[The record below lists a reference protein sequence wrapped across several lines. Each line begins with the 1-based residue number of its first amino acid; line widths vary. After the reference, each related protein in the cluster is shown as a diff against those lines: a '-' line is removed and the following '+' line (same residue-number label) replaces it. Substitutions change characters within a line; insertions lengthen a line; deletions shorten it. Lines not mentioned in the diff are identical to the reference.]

1 MHTGTYI
8 RTHTRRAYRYICTH
22 KKGIQVHTYVHTQEG
37 YTQYLRTSTTTHA
50 FIPLIG
56 VPWEACT
63 RSWSGS
69 SPGWGHCRHSPSCHR
84 ISYSVVFSPEVVPYP
99 LYFLACEV
107 CQLTTAQGEATHK
120 LVLSDDSTPQLVV
133 VLEELRGANLILVN
147 NVLDPSKYILN
158 RGDRRVLW
166 E

>member
-1 MHTGTYI
+1 M
-8 RTHTRRAYRYICTH
+8 
-22 KKGIQVHTYVHTQEG
+22 
-37 YTQYLRTSTTTHA
+37 
-50 FIPLIG
+50 
-56 VPWEACT
+56 
-63 RSWSGS
+63 
-69 SPGWGHCRHSPSCHR
+69 SPGRPVHAHGRVLLQVGDIVGILHHVTESLVP
-84 ISYSVVFSPEVVPYP
+84 YSAVFSPEVVRYP

-120 LVLSDDSTPQLVV
+120 LVLSDDSTPQLVM